1 MGLPALNIIFRTAA
15 KESVKRSE
23 RGSVGMIVKGKAEA
37 TNPAIIYKEK
47 DIPES
52 LDETTKEQIK
62 LALKGYVNTPSKI
75 VLYTLSGEEGDYTKA
90 LDYFELHKVNW
101 LCFPTIKTD
110 KQEEA
115 VKTWVKEQRDGRN
128 KVKVVLPTTG
138 SDYEGII
145 DYATESVS
153 IGEKTYTPDQFCSR
167 IAGLLAGTPI
177 TQSSTFAVL
186 DDVTACTPKK
196 RNEIDVEIDAG
207 KLVVFYDGEK
217 IKVARGVNS
226 LTTITEEKGK
236 PWQDITTVETM
247 DMINDDLTILVEDN
261 YIGKYRNNYDNKC
274 LLLTAARVYL
284 DELGKQGII
293 ELYNIDLDAEAIRDY
308 IVKNKGV
315 SREDAEAMTDEEV
328 KKQYTDKHIFM
339 VANATVVETMEDIT
353 INFGV

>member
-1 MGLPALNIIFRTAA
+1 MGLPSLNIVFRTAA

-52 LDETTKEQIK
+52 LDETTKEQVL

-115 VKTWVKEQRDGRN
+115 VKTWVKAQRDGRN
-128 KVKVVLPTTG
+128 KVKAVLATTG
-138 SDYEGII
+138 SDCEGII

-177 TQSSTFAVL
+177 TQSATFAVL

-196 RNEIDVEIDAG
+196 RNEVSEEIDAG
-207 KLVVFYDGEK
+207 KFVVFYDGEK

-226 LTTITEEKGK
+226 FTTVTDEKGK
-236 PWQDITTVETM
+236 PWQKILVVETM

-274 LLLTAARVYL
+274 LLLTAVRAYL
-284 DELGKQGII
+284 DELARPGII
-293 ELYNIDLDAEAIRDY
+293 ESYSVDLDADAIRDY

-315 SREDAEAMTDEEV
+315 KREDAEAMTDEEV
-328 KKQYTDKHIFM
+328 KKQYTDEHIFLIG
-339 VANATVVETMEDIT
+339 AATIVDTMEDIT
-353 INFGV
+353 IKFSI